1 MTAWIRDRKALLN
14 LNENQMEVPVFY
26 WLLRLRM
33 KQLDYVA
40 HCPIVSRAD
49 SYAFLISWD
58 LAQ

>member
-14 LNENQMEVPVFY
+14 LNDNRMEVSCLD
-26 WLLRLRM
+26 WLTHLRM

-40 HCPIVSRAD
+40 HCPIVSHAD
-49 SYAFLISWD
+49 SHAFLISWD